1 MHPHRATAVPARDSI
16 RSVIAGFTHQRVAVD
31 GTEIAYEIGGDG
43 PPLLLL
49 HGYPQHHGMWRDVA
63 PRLAERYTVV
73 ASDLRGYGQSD
84 APPGDARHEQY
95 SKRQMAADQVGLMR
109 ALDMPRFAVC
119 GHDRGARVA
128 HRMCLDHPAAI
139 SAAAVIDIV
148 PTRHLFQTTDAA
160 FAAAYYHW
168 FFLSQ
173 PADLP
178 ERLIG
183 ADPEYFVRT
192 TLDRWSAP
200 GFAFAEDVVR
210 SYITAFD
217 ADTIH
222 ASCEDYRAAATIDL
236 EHDGADADR
245 RIACP
250 LLVLWGE
257 RGAMHRLYDVPGTWS
272 DRAQTVTTRSLPCG
286 HFVPEEAPEETT
298 AIVMEFLE
306 QSLPW

>member
-1 MHPHRATAVPARDSI
+1 MIP
-16 RSVIAGFTHQRVAVD
+16 GFTHKRMSVD
-31 GTEIAYEIGGDG
+31 GIEIACEIGGGG
-43 PPLLLL
+43 PPVLLL
-49 HGYPQHHGMWRDVA
+49 HGYPQHRGMWRDVA
-63 PRLAERYTVV
+63 PRLAERFTIV

-84 APPGDARHEQY
+84 APTGDARHEGY
-95 SKRQMAADQVGLMR
+95 SKRQMAADQVALMR
-109 ALDMPRFAVC
+109 ALDLERFAIC
-119 GHDRGARVA
+119 GHDRGGRVA
-128 HRMCLDHPAAI
+128 HRMCLDHPESV
-139 SAAAVIDIV
+139 SAAVFIDIV

-160 FAAAYYHW
+160 FASAYYHW

-183 ADPEYFVRT
+183 ADAGYFVRT

-200 GFAFAEDVVR
+200 EFTFPDDVAQSYVAAFGAE
-210 SYITAFD
+210 
-217 ADTIH
+217 TIH

-236 EHDGADADR
+236 EHDAGDADR

-257 RGAMHRLYDVPGTWS
+257 RGAMHRLYDVPGTWHG
-272 DRAQTVTTRSLPCG
+272 RADAITTRSLPCG

-298 AIVMEFLE
+298 AIVMEFLK
-306 QSLPW
+306 QALPW

>member
-1 MHPHRATAVPARDSI
+1 MIP
-16 RSVIAGFTHQRVAVD
+16 GFTDRRVAVD
-31 GTEIAYEIGGDG
+31 DVEIAYEIGGDG
-43 PPLLLL
+43 PPVLLL
-49 HGYPQHHGMWRDVA
+49 HGYPQHRGIWRDVA
-63 PRLAERYTVV
+63 PHLAERFTVV

-109 ALDMPRFAVC
+109 ALELPQFAVC

-192 TLDRWSAP
+192 TLDRYIVRLTKEATS
-200 GFAFAEDVVR
+200 DVQTNLEKHRKVLR
-210 SYITAFD
+210 ETFGTDEMTPRFLMLEYLITAVAPKD
-217 ADTIH
+217 RPYLEVRNH
-222 ASCEDYRAAATIDL
+222 ALRHACATS
-236 EHDGADADR
+236 R
-245 RIACP
+245 CSRP
-250 LLVLWGE
+250 
-257 RGAMHRLYDVPGTWS
+257 RP
-272 DRAQTVTTRSLPCG
+272 
-286 HFVPEEAPEETT
+286 
-298 AIVMEFLE
+298 
-306 QSLPW
+306 